1 MSFLKQMLTP
11 FVEFDEEK
19 KKETQKNNPPSLPA
33 NPKTAEQLPSQR
45 VEHPLITD
53 PVKLNTIAA
62 GNTNQIPTY
71 SSSGYN
77 SGPSPG
83 T

>member
-1 MSFLKQMLTP
+1 MSFLKQMLKP

-19 KKETQKNNPPSLPA
+19 KKETEKTYPPSPSA
-33 NPKTAEQLPSQR
+33 HPKTTEQLPSQK

-53 PVKLNTIAA
+53 PVKANTIA

-71 SSSGYN
+71 SPSGTIE
-77 SGPSPG
+77 GPLP
-83 T
+83 